1 MSFCC
6 HWGGS
11 SLSMRMSVLMYK
23 ELGVW
28 TKPFSLFYPKRTSCV
43 IRKGMWV
50 LTRSHHY
57 QWGKWC
63 VFQVTTYVSA
73 FLLDGASPSTTDDC
87 GNTPLHLAAKRAF
100 TQCAKELLKWGADAH
115 KENDNLETPLELSLS
130 VGLSLKDNERM
141 ADFSKFAAMIALEMR
156 PPKYI
161 ML

>member
-1 MSFCC
+1 
-6 HWGGS
+6 
-11 SLSMRMSVLMYK
+11 MRKMM
-23 ELGVW
+23 
-28 TKPFSLFYPKRTSCV
+28 C
-43 IRKGMWV
+43 I
-50 LTRSHHY
+50 
-57 QWGKWC
+57 
-63 VFQVTTYVSA
+63 QVTAYVSA
-73 FLLDGASPSTTDDC
+73 FLLDGASPSATDEY

-130 VGLSLKDNERM
+130 IGLLLKDNERM